1 MGTLGTA
8 TLAVAL
14 LALLHLR
21 LAIDTGELDVA
32 RFRRRLTGGEPND
45 WQGRVAIL
53 IATRNGE
60 NTIEATIASAIRQ
73 ADVYVVSDGST
84 DDTAEVARICGA
96 HVLELAENV
105 GKPAALY
112 WANYTFL
119 LSKRYE
125 AIAILDDDTVVAPDF
140 IDKAINAMRPGV
152 AIVVGRTITLW
163 DRSKRWNV
171 WVGSRAYAYWR
182 YQTGLRRGQ
191 SALNAMNCISGSN
204 SVYRSSVIDAVIV
217 EKTPYAVDDTW
228 WTLETIRR
236 GLGRIVYAH
245 QARAWIC
252 DPVSMRDWYRQN
264 VRWNWGMFQGIWG
277 HHVGRRRTRF
287 DFLYGLV
294 ILDWV
299 AYVTAAPG
307 ALVLMWWFDVLD
319 PVRFF
324 GAYLAAVL
332 VWVTLAAAATGKWR
346 MIPMAPAFVVIDWIY
361 RATFVHAFIKTVRQP
376 KIEVCRWESPAR
388 YS

>member
-1 MGTLGTA
+1 
-8 TLAVAL
+8 
-14 LALLHLR
+14 
-21 LAIDTGELDVA
+21 
-32 RFRRRLTGGEPND
+32 
-45 WQGRVAIL
+45 VAIL

-84 DDTAEVARICGA
+84 DGTAEVARICGA
-96 HVLELAENV
+96 HVLELADNV

-112 WANYTFL
+112 WANYAFL

-140 IDKAINAMRPGV
+140 IDRAMNAMRPGV

-236 GLGRIVYAH
+236 GLGRIVYSH

-277 HHVGRRRTRF
+277 HRVGRRLTRF
-287 DFLYGLV
+287 DLLYTLV
-294 ILDWV
+294 IVDWIV
-299 AYVTAAPG
+299 YVTAAPG
-307 ALVLMWWFDVLD
+307 ALVLMWWFGVLD
-319 PVRFF
+319 PIRFF

-332 VWVTLAAAATGKWR
+332 LWVTLAAVATGKWR
-346 MIPMAPAFVVIDWIY
+346 MVPMAPAFVVIDWIY
-361 RATFVHAFIKTVRQP
+361 RATFVHAFIKTIRQP